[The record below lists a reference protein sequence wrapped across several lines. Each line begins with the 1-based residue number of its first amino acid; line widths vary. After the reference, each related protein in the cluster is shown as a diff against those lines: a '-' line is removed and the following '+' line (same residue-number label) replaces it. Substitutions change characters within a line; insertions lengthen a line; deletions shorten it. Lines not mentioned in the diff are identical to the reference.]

1 MKMKFILFAFCGI
14 LLSMKLHAQQDYFV
28 FIHQPEGQP
37 FYVRMQEDSYSS
49 SATGHIIL
57 GSLKDSTYNMYV
69 GFPRSRYAEQLFI
82 VKINKRDHG
91 YELKSEG
98 GRWQLKALQGSE
110 TITSAN
116 KSQDTALVRKTDTYS
131 ELMAGLVDDSTV
143 LYKYKDTTADKAV
156 AMVDSTVSA
165 AEGGGVRVNQEGVA
179 ADTVAAAP
187 RRKGKGKGRQQ
198 VSPAQ
203 KDKIKPALDSD
214 TAAAGKQDV
223 ALQSD
228 SAVKQPD
235 VIRSDSSVVV
245 NVDSVAGKQADSVT
259 GAANAEQT
267 AGRRDPRDII
277 RFSTENVEA
286 GKLIIYLDRT
296 GPVVDTIRIIIPR

>member
-49 SATGHIIL
+49 SATGHLIL
-57 GSLKDSTYNMYV
+57 GSLRDSTYNMYV

-98 GRWQLKALQGSE
+98 GRWQLKALQGNE
-110 TITSAN
+110 TISSAIR
-116 KSQDTALVRKTDTYS
+116 SQDTAMVRKTDTYS

-156 AMVDSTVSA
+156 AMVDSTASA
-165 AEGGGVRVNQEGVA
+165 AGGAIQVNQENNE
-179 ADTVAAAP
+179 ADTVAVAP

-198 VSPAQ
+198 SNAAQ
-203 KDKIKPALDSD
+203 QDKIKPAEGSD
-214 TAAAGKQDV
+214 TTAAGKQDV
-223 ALQSD
+223 AVQSD
-228 SAVKQPD
+228 SAVRQPG
-235 VIRSDSSVVV
+235 VIVKDSSVVV
-245 NVDSVAGKQADSVT
+245 KMDSAAGKQADSVAV
-259 GAANAEQT
+259 AATTEQT

>member
-1 MKMKFILFAFCGI
+1 
-14 LLSMKLHAQQDYFV
+14 
-28 FIHQPEGQP
+28 
-37 FYVRMQEDSYSS
+37 MQEDSYSS

-98 GRWQLKALQGSE
+98 GRWQLKALQGNE
-110 TITSAN
+110 TISSAIR
-116 KSQDTALVRKTDTYS
+116 SQDTAMVRKTDTYS

-156 AMVDSTVSA
+156 AMVDSTASA
-165 AEGGGVRVNQEGVA
+165 AGGAIQVNQANNE
-179 ADTVAAAP
+179 ADTVAVAP

-198 VSPAQ
+198 SNAAQ
-203 KDKIKPALDSD
+203 QDKIKPAEGSD
-214 TAAAGKQDV
+214 TTAAGKQDV
-223 ALQSD
+223 AVQSD
-228 SAVKQPD
+228 SAVRQPG
-235 VIRSDSSVVV
+235 VIVKDSSVVV
-245 NVDSVAGKQADSVT
+245 KMDSAAGKQADSVAV
-259 GAANAEQT
+259 AATTEQT

>member
-57 GSLKDSTYNMYV
+57 GSLKDSTYNMYL

-116 KSQDTALVRKTDTYS
+116 RSQDTAMVRKTDTYS

-165 AEGGGVRVNQEGVA
+165 AGGGVQIGQEGVP

-198 VSPAQ
+198 AAPAQ
-203 KDKIKPALDSD
+203 KDKIKPVEGSD
-214 TAAAGKQDV
+214 TAAAPRQDV
-223 ALQSD
+223 AVQSD
-228 SAVKQPD
+228 SAAKQPG
-235 VIRSDSSVVV
+235 VSERDSSVVI
-245 NVDSVAGKQADSVT
+245 NVDSVAGKQTDSVK
-259 GAANAEQT
+259 GAVNAEQT